1 MPRPRLAQA
10 KNATTKTAQ
19 SKNATTMT
27 RSVMDELSADKE
39 QMPSASTD
47 ADQQQQ
53 QRMTTERGNG
63 EKNDHDNTSDT
74 MRPSQIANR
83 VFGIAKKAS
92 SKLQEKATNI
102 SAIVSE
108 RTIIGNIEKERQKFM
123 EELRKEGKCV
133 DEIGLDG
140 LLADVEA
147 QQHIIAISSNPRNFT
162 DEPPLTFAL
171 DSDIALVKQ
180 YADALFR
187 LDPRLAVL
195 RFELVPKLVPEDK
208 FWRNYAYR
216 ILLVRKFV
224 AEKTT
229 AEQQQQGS
237 AKEEDKSKKCV
248 QTEEKQQQQ
257 PQQQTTA
264 DATPENDEEEKLEKE
279 LLNDLHEFEMVVDDG
294 KEDEED
300 SADNANDEDEQMGD
314 ELDKHLDELLDN
326 NSSN

>member
-1 MPRPRLAQA
+1 
-10 KNATTKTAQ
+10 
-19 SKNATTMT
+19 
-27 RSVMDELSADKE
+27 
-39 QMPSASTD
+39 MPSASTD

-63 EKNDHDNTSDT
+63 EKSDHDNTSDT

-147 QQHIIAISSNPRNFT
+147 QQHIIAISSNPRNLT

-180 YADALFR
+180 YANALFR

-216 ILLVRKFV
+216 ISLVRKFV
-224 AEKTT
+224 AEKCAT
-229 AEQQQQGS
+229 AASSEQQQGS

-248 QTEEKQQQQ
+248 ETEEKQQQQ
-257 PQQQTTA
+257 PQKQQQTTA
-264 DATPENDEEEKLEKE
+264 GDATPENDEEEKLEKE

-300 SADNANDEDEQMGD
+300 GADNANDGQMGD

>member
-1 MPRPRLAQA
+1 
-10 KNATTKTAQ
+10 
-19 SKNATTMT
+19 
-27 RSVMDELSADKE
+27 
-39 QMPSASTD
+39 
-47 ADQQQQ
+47 
-53 QRMTTERGNG
+53 
-63 EKNDHDNTSDT
+63 
-74 MRPSQIANR
+74 
-83 VFGIAKKAS
+83 
-92 SKLQEKATNI
+92 
-102 SAIVSE
+102 
-108 RTIIGNIEKERQKFM
+108 TIIGNIEKERQKFM

-147 QQHIIAISSNPRNFT
+147 QQHIIAISSNPRNLT

-216 ILLVRKFV
+216 ISLVRKFV

-229 AEQQQQGS
+229 SEQRQGS

-248 QTEEKQQQQ
+248 ETEHKQQQQ
-257 PQQQTTA
+257 PQKLQQTTA

-294 KEDEED
+294 KEYGT
-300 SADNANDEDEQMGD
+300 DNANDEDGQMGD

-326 NSSN
+326 NSN

>member
-1 MPRPRLAQA
+1 
-10 KNATTKTAQ
+10 
-19 SKNATTMT
+19 
-27 RSVMDELSADKE
+27 
-39 QMPSASTD
+39 MPSASTD
-47 ADQQQQ
+47 ADQQQQQ

-140 LLADVEA
+140 LLADVKA
-147 QQHIIAISSNPRNFT
+147 QQHIIAISSNPRNLT

-216 ILLVRKFV
+216 ISLVRKFV
-224 AEKTT
+224 AEKCAT
-229 AEQQQQGS
+229 AASSEQQQGS
-237 AKEEDKSKKCV
+237 ATEEDKGKKCAE
-248 QTEEKQQQQ
+248 TEEKQQQQ
-257 PQQQTTA
+257 SKKQHQQTIA
-264 DATPENDEEEKLEKE
+264 GDATPENDEEEKLEKE

-300 SADNANDEDEQMGD
+300 AADNAHDEDKQMGD

-326 NSSN
+326 NSSSN